1 MGFGLGRLALL
12 AAVAALGALCAS
24 CSQDDGADGGGG
36 RQGKG
41 AKGRAKGG
49 KGGVEFADSFQRI
62 RIEAEDGEIVSDDAL
77 PEVGGKVMRVVDD
90 PMASGGKCVLI
101 PDKAGTPTPP
111 EGQPPKYARAVYKFE
126 VKVPGKYTF
135 WCRRKWLD
143 SCGDSLAV
151 RFDSV
156 GKPHSEAFRFGD
168 CDSKPVRWAW
178 STVTTKEGKPREFE
192 LSADDHVME
201 ILNTEDGPAFDVLL
215 LTDEPGYVAQ
225 GMEE

>member
-1 MGFGLGRLALL
+1 MACGLRRLALL
-12 AAVAALGALCAS
+12 GMAASLGLLCAS
-24 CSQDDGADGGGG
+24 CSQDDGSGAGGE
-36 RQGKG
+36 RRGKG
-41 AKGRAKGG
+41 ARGGAQGG

-62 RIEAEDGEIVSDDAL
+62 RIEAESGEIISDDAY
-77 PEVGGKVMRVVDD
+77 PEVGGKVMRIVDD
-90 PMASGGKCVLI
+90 SGASGGKCVWI

-111 EGQPPKYARAVYKFE
+111 EGQAPKYARAVYKFN
-126 VKVPGKYTF
+126 VKVAGKYAF

-178 STVTTKEGKPREFE
+178 STVTTKEGTRRDFQLAAGE
-192 LSADDHVME
+192 HVME
-201 ILNTEDGPAFDVLL
+201 ILNTEDGPCFDVIL